1 MLVVDPRH
9 WLMEDGDLPKTNLR
23 LRRQA
28 LRVARLIE
36 YGGPL
41 AVGESRETLVE
52 CTKRPARQPC
62 LSLMWVVKTE
72 EHAIYAYCPVCKQ
85 DEVMI
90 HGWEDT
96 LWAEGMMEP
105 LPPPDSTVQTR
116 GN

>member
-1 MLVVDPRH
+1 
-9 WLMEDGDLPKTNLR
+9 
-23 LRRQA
+23 
-28 LRVARLIE
+28 
-36 YGGPL
+36 
-41 AVGESRETLVE
+41 
-52 CTKRPARQPC
+52 
-62 LSLMWVVKTE
+62 MWVVKTE

-116 GN
+116 GNRGRTGRPAAQRRLGVAPVVTS